1 MIDQEKIGGFLR
13 DLRKEKNLT
22 QEELAEKYGI
32 SSKTVSRWETG
43 KTLPDLAT
51 LVELADYYEV
61 DIKEIIDGERK
72 SEIMNKE
79 EKETL
84 QKVANYAEAEKNLV
98 VRRKC
103 IVTALGTM
111 VCMLCIIVGYVV
123 LPGLPEDSFFR
134 NDKLWLAVS
143 VIGLVGLWGLV
154 IYGNRKNAAQNNR
167 QNK

>member
-13 DLRKEKNLT
+13 DLRKEKGQT
-22 QEELAEKYGI
+22 QEEIAEKFGV
-32 SSKTVSRWETG
+32 SSKSVSRWETG
-43 KTLPDLAT
+43 KSLPDLVN

-84 QKVANYAEAEKNLV
+84 QKVADYAEAEKKLV

-103 IVTALGTM
+103 TVTCVGTL
-111 VCMLCIIVGYVV
+111 VFAFCIMIGYIV
-123 LPGLPEDSFFR
+123 LPKLPADSFLR
-134 NDKLWLAVS
+134 SNGLWLGISA
-143 VIGLVGLWGLV
+143 IGLVGLWGMV
-154 IYGNRKNAAQNNR
+154 IYGNRKNSMQGK
-167 QNK
+167 QE